1 MNYYEFN
8 VEDKTYKL
16 RLTTR
21 NIVALEKAIG
31 KNPLGIFTGEN
42 EIPTITEM
50 VSILFY
56 SLQSLQHGIGMNEAY
71 DIFDKYM
78 ESNSLTDFIP
88 VILSIYE
95 VSGIIR
101 NVKGN
106 ENEKN

>member
-1 MNYYEFN
+1 MNYYELN

-56 SLQSLQHGIGMNEAY
+56 SLLPYQHNIGMNEAY
-71 DIFDKYM
+71 DIFDNYM
-78 ESNSLTDFIP
+78 LNNSAADFIA
-88 VILSIYE
+88 VILEIYKA
-95 VSGIIR
+95 SGIIR
-101 NVKGN
+101 ETSGS
-106 ENEKN
+106 EDEKN

>member
-8 VEDKTYKL
+8 VEDKIYKL

-31 KNPLGIFTGEN
+31 KNPLAVFTSEDGL
-42 EIPTITEM
+42 PTITEM

-56 SLQSLQHGIGMNEAY
+56 SLLAYQHGIGMNEAY

-78 ESNSLTDFIP
+78 ETHAAADFIS
-88 VILSIYE
+88 VILDIYE
-95 VSGIIR
+95 ASGIIR
-101 NVKGN
+101 NSKGT
-106 ENEKN
+106 EDEKN